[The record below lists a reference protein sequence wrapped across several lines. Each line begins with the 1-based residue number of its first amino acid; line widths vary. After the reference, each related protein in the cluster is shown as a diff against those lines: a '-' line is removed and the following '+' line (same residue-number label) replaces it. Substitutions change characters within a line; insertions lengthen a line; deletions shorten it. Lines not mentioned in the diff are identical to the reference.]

1 MIIDVINDNNST
13 SEIQKS
19 LTEDFTVDGV
29 IYEKINDR
37 SGAQNFSQEQKQ
49 AQEIEQEALV
59 QERIRM
65 EAEIAEMSE
74 EGIDSAEQ
82 EFDNYIESLTDEEI
96 EEQFGDYGSKIGT
109 EKSIEGEKGT
119 AVDAEQKDQKGA
131 RKVEEKESKNTQ
143 TEDSEPIMEGPEK
156 ISKMTRRA
164 IEKSDAPSRERSFAT
179 RVLQSEDV
187 SQEVKE
193 GLSEDAKRYIP
204 VSNEITVGEAN
215 AIIEAKGVEQA
226 TKDVLNSKNKME
238 PRVRV
243 AMALELVKK
252 NNEINTPESLE
263 AATEIA
269 NEMSRYATELGQ
281 AVQIYSI
288 WSRITSD
295 GMLISYDKNQDDVRR
310 KIKDQN
316 PEFYQGSKSGYRS
329 GNKKAGKK
337 AAKKVFG
344 KETPKVKKAKAFNLS
359 KEEISAKKKEALA
372 RLKKATKGGPLTSGG
387 INVEAL
393 EALTDY
399 GFYVFAD
406 GVRTFKEWS
415 REMRKATDLKDDDVL
430 RDIWLNKKTDSGK
443 TLEELSQLD
452 SIEDI
457 ASEFLSESS
466 DVSALSQALQ
476 DTFDLDQDLADGL
489 AQELVSEFD
498 KSAAR
503 IRKSEIEKKTTGRS
517 SKKVRKAIDEIS
529 KSDNLDSEGIENVIE
544 EAFGVKSLTE
554 EQRQE
559 IKELG
564 EERDKRPEGFLKDEI
579 TREMMSKIE
588 KFGGIPK
595 GDIIWSLWYSG
606 VLSGWETQAVNIG
619 ANALNIGME
628 SFVSMIEQSV
638 INRDPQA
645 FASGVSGLMKGMR
658 QGYDEFN
665 EVLKEGFSPARVTQ
679 KLEVKDTL
687 ENVDFWGG
695 KLNPYNYYKYV
706 GRFMTAVDTASY
718 MAAQGMRKQELAREI
733 NRKDGFR
740 GEELAKKVSEDL
752 NNDKEA
758 YNEAFAQ
765 ATEEVNE
772 VSERANY
779 SRKQKNRLIRIRANE
794 IVSDK
799 VSEEIKTKAENF
811 ASFAT
816 FNYEPVGVLG
826 TIAKALSALGSKLPL
841 FKLIVP
847 FTRVVANVLNQQ
859 LDYTPYGYLR
869 ALGLNAS
876 ARMDASTKASTV
888 RERNRKL
895 IKATIGLIGI
905 WALSELSEMY
915 EDDEDPWFQI
925 TGKGPTN
932 FNKKNQLYSQGWKPY
947 SVKIGD
953 TWISYQ
959 YTQLGLGLSWIGNWK
974 DAEKYDDLS
983 ESSNAGKMGY
993 AMQSSIQGVFD
1004 MSFLTGL
1011 GSFFDALSTSG
1022 DPEKT
1027 KDKLLKT
1034 FGRTASSFI
1043 VPNFIKQVDRI
1054 YDPTLYDKTDVS
1066 SAILADI
1073 PIVNRMSNLKPKLNA
1088 FGQSVERTGNR
1099 FTTPEN
1105 QDKIWKFMA
1114 KHRVFAPGASP
1125 STKMLDGVVMTQQE
1139 FYDYIEISGGIAYD
1153 IFSENLDDLDSDFSE
1168 LENAE
1173 RQKIVNKVFSMARKR
1188 AKGEVYEKY
1197 RD

>member
-1 MIIDVINDNNST
+1 
-13 SEIQKS
+13 
-19 LTEDFTVDGV
+19 
-29 IYEKINDR
+29 
-37 SGAQNFSQEQKQ
+37 
-49 AQEIEQEALV
+49 
-59 QERIRM
+59 
-65 EAEIAEMSE
+65 
-74 EGIDSAEQ
+74 
-82 EFDNYIESLTDEEI
+82 
-96 EEQFGDYGSKIGT
+96 
-109 EKSIEGEKGT
+109 
-119 AVDAEQKDQKGA
+119 
-131 RKVEEKESKNTQ
+131 
-143 TEDSEPIMEGPEK
+143 
-156 ISKMTRRA
+156 
-164 IEKSDAPSRERSFAT
+164 
-179 RVLQSEDV
+179 
-187 SQEVKE
+187 
-193 GLSEDAKRYIP
+193 
-204 VSNEITVGEAN
+204 
-215 AIIEAKGVEQA
+215 
-226 TKDVLNSKNKME
+226 
-238 PRVRV
+238 
-243 AMALELVKK
+243 
-252 NNEINTPESLE
+252 
-263 AATEIA
+263 
-269 NEMSRYATELGQ
+269 
-281 AVQIYSI
+281 
-288 WSRITSD
+288 
-295 GMLISYDKNQDDVRR
+295 
-310 KIKDQN
+310 
-316 PEFYQGSKSGYRS
+316 
-329 GNKKAGKK
+329 
-337 AAKKVFG
+337 
-344 KETPKVKKAKAFNLS
+344 
-359 KEEISAKKKEALA
+359 
-372 RLKKATKGGPLTSGG
+372 
-387 INVEAL
+387 
-393 EALTDY
+393 
-399 GFYVFAD
+399 
-406 GVRTFKEWS
+406 
-415 REMRKATDLKDDDVL
+415 
-430 RDIWLNKKTDSGK
+430 
-443 TLEELSQLD
+443 
-452 SIEDI
+452 
-457 ASEFLSESS
+457 
-466 DVSALSQALQ
+466 
-476 DTFDLDQDLADGL
+476 
-489 AQELVSEFD
+489 
-498 KSAAR
+498 
-503 IRKSEIEKKTTGRS
+503 
-517 SKKVRKAIDEIS
+517 
-529 KSDNLDSEGIENVIE
+529 
-544 EAFGVKSLTE
+544 
-554 EQRQE
+554 
-559 IKELG
+559 
-564 EERDKRPEGFLKDEI
+564 
-579 TREMMSKIE
+579 
-588 KFGGIPK
+588 
-595 GDIIWSLWYSG
+595 
-606 VLSGWETQAVNIG
+606 
-619 ANALNIGME
+619 
-628 SFVSMIEQSV
+628 
-638 INRDPQA
+638 
-645 FASGVSGLMKGMR
+645 
-658 QGYDEFN
+658 
-665 EVLKEGFSPARVTQ
+665 
-679 KLEVKDTL
+679 
-687 ENVDFWGG
+687 
-695 KLNPYNYYKYV
+695 
-706 GRFMTAVDTASY
+706 
-718 MAAQGMRKQELAREI
+718 
-733 NRKDGFR
+733 
-740 GEELAKKVSEDL
+740 
-752 NNDKEA
+752 
-758 YNEAFAQ
+758 
-765 ATEEVNE
+765 
-772 VSERANY
+772 
-779 SRKQKNRLIRIRANE
+779 LIRIRANE